1 MIEEARHRRQV
12 HVISPEASVRG
23 WAGDLWLY
31 RNVLLAL
38 CSRDIK
44 GKYKQASLGL
54 AWAILQPAV
63 QVVLFTLVFRGVARV
78 ETPVFY
84 PLFVLAALLP
94 FNLFQQ
100 VVSMGTPS
108 FVTAQGI
115 VTKVYFPRI
124 YTIIAGSSTA
134 LVNGAIT
141 LALLVAVLLAYGRT
155 PSARMVVALPML
167 LGIFL
172 LAVGVATLLGALNA
186 KHRDVQHGLPL
197 LMTILIYVSPVLY
210 PLEAMPRAVR
220 PLVMLNPVAGLVD
233 GFRAAVLG
241 VEPYSWPLAWAGFAA
256 ALVIFAA
263 GVWVFERTQAKLID
277 VL

>member
-1 MIEEARHRRQV
+1 MK
-12 HVISPEASVRG
+12 G
-23 WAGDLWLY
+23 WASDLWLY

-54 AWAILQPAV
+54 AWAVAQPAV
-63 QVVLFTLVFRGVARV
+63 QVVLFTLVFRGIARV
-78 ETPVFY
+78 ETPAPY
-84 PLFVLAALLP
+84 PLYVLAALLP

-100 VVSMGTPS
+100 IVSMGTPA

-141 LALLVAVLLAYGRT
+141 LVLLVAALFGYGHA
-155 PSARMVVALPML
+155 PSAGVIVALPML

-186 KHRDVQHGLPL
+186 KHRDIQHALPL
-197 LMTILIYVSPVLY
+197 LMTVLIYVSPVLY

-233 GFRAAVLG
+233 GFRAALLG
-241 VEPYSWPLAWAGFAA
+241 TEPYSWPLAWVCLAV